1 MGYITTLAY
10 IDTAEDDHSLPD
22 CDALNFPWPVVRNKQ
37 FKQIHSQ
44 SAEVSYSPKL
54 GVSKFMVTRAAWG
67 KRDRRSS
74 NHGWSWILRLVFITY
89 HLIRPNRILSGVRN
103 VVYHF
108 MRNGRN
114 LFQFRNRDLQF
125 AARWTDGA
133 RVAVNC
139 NWPSHHNPS
148 FKRLI
153 LHAFRSAP

>member
-89 HLIRPNRILSGVRN
+89 HLIGPNRILSGVRN

-114 LFQFRNRDLQF
+114 LFQFRNRDPIRSTLDRRCASSRKLAITSQPIVQETNF
-125 AARWTDGA
+125 AR
-133 RVAVNC
+133 
-139 NWPSHHNPS
+139 
-148 FKRLI
+148 I
-153 LHAFRSAP
+153 